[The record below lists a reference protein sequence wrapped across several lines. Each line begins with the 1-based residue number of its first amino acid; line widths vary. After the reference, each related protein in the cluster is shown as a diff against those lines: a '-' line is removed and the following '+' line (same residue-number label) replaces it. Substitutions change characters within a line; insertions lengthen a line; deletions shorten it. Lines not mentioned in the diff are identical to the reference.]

1 MTVVSP
7 APTRA
12 VDPRKPGHQ
21 HPSFDTGVR
30 SLVVTAVRELT
41 DAIVQIVLEDPAGGM
56 LAAYEPG
63 SHLIVQA
70 GPVRNTY
77 SLIDDGVN
85 PHRYAI
91 SVLRRS
97 APVPA
102 GGSAESS
109 GSAWLHDYVQVGRRV
124 EIEGPRSL
132 FAPVTTER
140 KALLIAGGI
149 GVTPILSHT
158 RAAARWGRPAEVIYS
173 YRAGCGAHRDDLRAL
188 AASGAITLHE
198 VHTRTDAAALLSERL
213 AAQPMGTHAYACGPP
228 AFVDRYLELGEA
240 AGWPADRLHSE
251 RFEVPP
257 QDAGLPF
264 AAIIAS
270 TGARLAV
277 PAGVSLLQTLLDNG
291 HDVANLC
298 RQGVCGECRIPVR
311 SGQIEH
317 RDYVLSE
324 REKADNT
331 TMLCCVSRGAE
342 IEVDL

>member
-1 MTVVSP
+1 MTVISP
-7 APTRA
+7 APARTL
-12 VDPRKPGHQ
+12 DPRKPGHQ

-30 SLVVTAVRELT
+30 SLVVTAVLQLT
-41 DAIVQIVLEDPAGGM
+41 AAIVHIVFEDPAGGM

-77 SLIDDGVN
+77 SLVDDGVN
-85 PHRYAI
+85 PNRYAI
-91 SVLRRS
+91 SVLRRN
-97 APVPA
+97 
-102 GGSAESS
+102 GTAESAGS
-109 GSAWLHDYVQVGRRV
+109 GGSAWLHENVRVGQRV

-140 KALLIAGGI
+140 KALLVAGGI
-149 GVTPILSHT
+149 GVTPILSHA

-173 YRAGCGAHRDDLRAL
+173 YRPGSGAHLADLRAL
-188 AASGAITLHE
+188 AATGAITLFE
-198 VHTRTDAAALLSERL
+198 VHNRTDAAALLAERL
-213 AAQPMGTHAYACGPP
+213 ATQPMGTHAYACGPP
-228 AFVDRYLELGEA
+228 ELVDSYLLLGEA
-240 AGWPADRLHSE
+240 AGWPPDRLHSE

-257 QDAGLPF
+257 QDPGLPF
-264 AAIIAS
+264 TAIIAS

-277 PAGVSLLQTLLDNG
+277 PAGVSLLQTLLENG

-317 RDYVLSE
+317 RDHVLSE